1 MVIKEDFYYNSADN
15 LTKIH
20 AIKWIPENE
29 VKGIL
34 QVAHGMLEHIDRY
47 DNFANFMASNGIVVA
62 GNDHLGHGS
71 SVLSEED
78 RGFFSQVD
86 GNKTVIED
94 IRVLSE
100 ILKEEYRDLPFFILG
115 HSMGSFLLRQYI
127 SIYNDLDGALIVGT
141 GFQPYALVKSGLLIC
156 KVMATFKGWR
166 YRSKFVNQL
175 AIGGNN
181 KHFEPSKT
189 KSDWL
194 TRDEQIVDDYI
205 KDKRIDFI
213 FTLNAFYYMF
223 KGMLYLYHKD
233 YMNKVPKNLPIIL
246 LSGGQ
251 DPVGNFGKDVRKLYD
266 AYKIRVTDV
275 TINLYNDDRHE
286 ILNELDKENVYEDI
300 LNWIYDK
307 ISNRIWQITKFSNK
321 FLNLVM
327 HLFVNYYIIIA

>member
-1 MVIKEDFYYNSADN
+1 MVKEVFYYNSADN

-20 AIKWIPENE
+20 AIKWIPENK

-34 QVAHGMLEHIDRY
+34 QIAHGMLEHIDRY
-47 DNFANFMASNGIVVA
+47 DDFANFMASNGIVVA

-78 RGFFSQVD
+78 RGFFSEGD

-94 IRVLSE
+94 IRKLSE
-100 ILKEEYRDLPFFILG
+100 ILKEEYSGLPFFILG

-127 SIYNDLDGALIVGT
+127 SIYDDLDGALIVGT
-141 GFQPYALVKSGLLIC
+141 GYQPYVLIKSGELIC
-156 KVMATFKGWR
+156 KAMAVFKGWR

-181 KHFEPSKT
+181 KYFEPVKT

-194 TRDEQIVDDYI
+194 TRDEEIVDAYI

-223 KGMLYLYHKD
+223 KGMLYLYDKN
-233 YMNKVPKNLPIIL
+233 YINKVPKDLPIIL
-246 LSGGQ
+246 LSGYQ
-251 DPVGNFGKDVRKLYD
+251 DPVGNFGKDVKKLYNTCKD
-266 AYKIRVTDV
+266 TMTDV

-286 ILNELDKENVYEDI
+286 ILNELDKENIYEDI
-300 LNWIYDK
+300 LNWIFDK
-307 ISNRIWQITKFSNK
+307 ISIKIWQITKFSNK

-327 HLFVNYYIIIA
+327 HLFVN